1 MIEVSHEP
9 LRCGVVLAAGEGQ
22 RLKSFIRRFRG
33 DSLPKQFVNFIG
45 TRSMLEHTFSRAEM
59 LIPPERLYT
68 VVSKNHLCHPE
79 VRKQLSGRP
88 QEVVIE
94 QPENKETAPG
104 LLLPLMHVARRFPES
119 VVAIFPSDH
128 FVVEESLFMAHVDL
142 ALRIVERYPSLIV
155 LLGIEP
161 DDPDPEYG
169 YILPSKEEHLL
180 ASLRARRVSRFVEK
194 PDPTL
199 VQELLMGGALW
210 NTMVM
215 AFKVKTLLRLVRQ
228 AMPALYGAFQRI
240 SKAIGTRAEEEVVK
254 AVYRPMDV
262 VNFSRGLLETH
273 SEDDAI
279 RLCVLPVR
287 GVLWSDWG
295 SEGRV
300 LSVLRKLGYLDR
312 LRIAARNRDEHLREA
327 IPHAAKRN
335 VA

>member
-1 MIEVSHEP
+1 MIEVSHDP
-9 LRCGVVLAAGEGQ
+9 VRCGVVLAAGEGQ
-22 RLKSFIRRFRG
+22 RLQTFIRRLRG

-68 VVSKNHLCHPE
+68 VVSRDHLFQPE
-79 VRKQLSGRP
+79 VRNQLSGRP
-88 QEVVIE
+88 EGTVIE

-104 LLLPLMHVARRFPES
+104 LLLPLMHVARRYPES
-119 VVAIFPSDH
+119 VVAVFPSDH
-128 FVVEESLFMAHVDL
+128 FIVEERLFMSHVDL
-142 ALRIVERYPSLIV
+142 ALRIVERYPSFIV

-161 DDPDPEYG
+161 DEPEAEYG
-169 YILPSKEEHLL
+169 YILPDQEEGHL
-180 ASLRARRVSRFVEK
+180 APLRARRVSRFVEK
-194 PDPTL
+194 PDPTI
-199 VQELLMGGALW
+199 VERLLRGGALW

-215 AFKVKTLLRLVRQ
+215 TFKVKTLLCLVRQ
-228 AMPALYGAFQRI
+228 TFPTLYAAFQRI
-240 SKAIGTRAEEEVVK
+240 SDAIGTRAEEEIVK

-273 SEDDAI
+273 PEDDAI
-279 RLCVLPVR
+279 RLWVLPVR

-300 LSVLRKLGYLDR
+300 LGVLKKLGFLDR
-312 LRIAARNRDEHLREA
+312 LRIAARNRDELIQKT
-327 IPHAAKRN
+327 IPYSAKRN